1 MKKFKPLWIICLT
14 AALLLLF
21 AVGVSAYT
29 LGDVDFD
36 GSVTASDARLALRA
50 AVGLEDIPFD
60 TEAFYAADVDEDY
73 VITASDARLILR
85 AAVGLEDLGYTV
97 PTEDPRGFIVDMT
110 RDFGIVL
117 DDWYWDEDYEY
128 IWVNFYLDN
137 YTDNYI
143 DFTFFNWGVNRCL
156 TPDYECDNLGDTLV
170 PPHTSNFVTFTI
182 AKGGTPTDFSIAPT
196 GSIAF
201 EYHVTKYA
209 GDPWAS
215 ESEPLRSDVWQ
226 VIWDTGLTPYDSY
239 EPYVSRGWDEWTD
252 GLCAFTFFV
261 EEYDSINTSDDALH
275 LYFLYRNLTGDA
287 QILEVNLLAIN
298 DIPLSE
304 YNTFV
309 EYETVYERYTAVI
322 DMILFYNEGTY
333 PSNLAEVGVW
343 PSDVYKVDYEL
354 IVRDEATNELLY
366 YDTWTLTR

>member
-1 MKKFKPLWIICLT
+1 MKKLKPLWIICLT

-60 TEAFYAADVDEDY
+60 TEAFYAADVDDDY

-117 DDWYWDEDYEY
+117 DGWYWDNNEPDH
-128 IWVNFYLDN
+128 IWVNLYLDN
-137 YTDNYI
+137 YTDDYI
-143 DFTFFNWGVNRCL
+143 DFTFFDWGVNRCL
-156 TPDYECDNLGDTLV
+156 TPDYYCENVEDTLV
-170 PPHTSNFVTFTI
+170 PPHSATVVTYMI
-182 AKGGTPTDFSIAPT
+182 YDGGVPTDFSIAPA

-201 EYHVTKYA
+201 QYNVIAYEGEPFY
-209 GDPWAS
+209 S
-215 ESEPLRSDVWQ
+215 ESHPLRENIWE
-226 VIWDTGLTPYDSY
+226 VIWDDSLTAYDSY
-239 EPYVSRGWDEWTD
+239 DPYVSRGWDEWTD
-252 GLCAFTFFV
+252 ISAFTFFT
-261 EEYDSINTSDDALH
+261 EKYDSIDRSNDTLH
-275 LYFLYRNLTGDA
+275 VYFLYRNLTGEA
-287 QILEVNLLAIN
+287 QIVEMNLLAIN
-298 DIPLSE
+298 DIPVSE
-304 YNTFV
+304 YNSFV
-309 EYETVYERYTAVI
+309 AFQTVYEHYTAVI
-322 DMILFYNEGTY
+322 DMFLYYGNGEY
-333 PSNLAEVGVW
+333 PGNLGEVGVW

-354 IVRDEATNELLY
+354 IIRDEYSYEILY
-366 YDTWTLTR
+366 YNTWTFTR